1 VTVVHI
7 GFPSP
12 SLADVDMA
20 AWRRLAPLCEEAG
33 FDTLWHSNE
42 RFYREMWVRM
52 AVSAMGSERIGLGG
66 AVVDPFAVHPAITAQ
81 SLATVAELS
90 GGRATLALG
99 AGGSGFPMMG
109 IRRERPAVAL
119 REALQVIRPLLAG
132 ETVTLEGET
141 VTARAARL
149 HFVPPAPTPL
159 WLATRG
165 DRTLRLAGELA
176 DGAIVATYARPAEI
190 RIALGLVEEGARRAG
205 RSLADVRTMVRVDTC
220 IHEDEAAA
228 TEASRLMLAKLL
240 WLSYPDRRFV
250 ARAGLEVPEAV
261 ERILAERDYDR
272 IAEAAPLISDD
283 FVAAFSW
290 TGRPEAVVERV
301 TEVVRE
307 TGVDEV
313 GFWLLR
319 AGDQTLEEAVRVLAA
334 EVLPAIAALKARG
347 PGR

>member
-20 AWRRLAPLCEEAG
+20 AWRRVAPLCEEVG
-33 FDTLWHSNE
+33 FDTQWHSNE

-52 AVSAMGSERIGLGG
+52 AVSAMGTKRIGLGG

-81 SLATVAELS
+81 SLGTVAELS

-109 IRRERPAVAL
+109 IRRERPALAL

-149 HFVPPAPTPL
+149 HFVPPAPIPL

-250 ARAGLEVPEAV
+250 ERAGLEVPEAV

-272 IAEAAPLISDD
+272 IAEAAPLIPDEL
-283 FVAAFSW
+283 VAAFSW

-301 TEVVRE
+301 AEVVRE

-319 AGDQTLEEAVRVLAA
+319 AGNQTLEAAVRVLAA
-334 EVLPAIAALKARG
+334 EVLPAVAALTAG
-347 PGR
+347 GTGR

>member
-1 VTVVHI
+1 VTVVHV

-20 AWRRLAPLCEEAG
+20 EWRRLAPFCEELG

-52 AVSAMGSERIGLGG
+52 TVSAMVTERIRLGG

-99 AGGSGFPMMG
+99 AGGSGFPMLG
-109 IRRERPAVAL
+109 IRRDRPARAL
-119 REALQVIRPLLAG
+119 REALTVMKPLLAG
-132 ETVTLEGET
+132 EAVTVEGEA

-149 HFVPPAPTPL
+149 HFPPPSPIPL
-159 WLATRG
+159 WVATRG
-165 DRTLRLAGELA
+165 DHTLRLAGELA
-176 DGAIVATYARPAEI
+176 DGAIVASYSRPAEV
-190 RIALGLVEEGARRAG
+190 RAALELVGEGARRAG
-205 RSLADVRTMVRVDTC
+205 RTLQGVRTMVRVDTC

-228 TEASRLMLAKLL
+228 YEAGRLMLAKLL
-240 WLSYPDRRFV
+240 WSSYPDRRFV
-250 ARAGLEVPEAV
+250 ERAGLEVPEPV

-272 IAEAAPLISDD
+272 IPEAAPLIPEEL
-283 FVAAFSW
+283 VAAFSW
-290 TGRPEAVVERV
+290 TGHPRAVVERV

-319 AGDQTLEEAVRVLAA
+319 ASDQTLEEAVRALAVD
-334 EVLPAIAALKARG
+334 VLPAVAGLASRG
-347 PGR
+347 A

>member
-1 VTVVHI
+1 MTIVHL

-12 SLADVDMA
+12 SLADVDMTT
-20 AWRRLAPLCEEAG
+20 WRRLAPLCEEAG

-52 AVSAMGSERIGLGG
+52 AVSAMGTDRIGLGG

-81 SLATVAELS
+81 TLATVAELS
-90 GGRATLALG
+90 GGRAMLALG

-119 REALQVIRPLLAG
+119 REALSVMRPLLAG
-132 ETVTLEGET
+132 GTATLEGET
-141 VTARAARL
+141 VTARGARL
-149 HFVPPAPTPL
+149 HFVPPGPIPL

-165 DRTLRLAGELA
+165 DLTLRLAGEEA
-176 DGAIVATYARPAEI
+176 DGAIIATYARPEEI
-190 RIALGLVEEGARRAG
+190 RPALELVEEGARRAG
-205 RSLADVRTMVRVDTC
+205 RTLQEMRTMVRVDTC
-220 IHEDEAAA
+220 IHEDEDLAA
-228 TEASRLMLAKLL
+228 EASRLMLAKLL

-250 ARAGLEVPEAV
+250 ERAGLEVPGSV

-272 IAEAAPLISDD
+272 IAEAAPLIPDE

-290 TGRPEAVVERV
+290 SGHPKAVAQRV
-301 TEVVRE
+301 AEVVRE
-307 TGVDEV
+307 SGAEEI

-319 AGDQTLEEAVRVLAA
+319 AGDQTLEDAVRTLAA
-334 EVLPAIAALKARG
+334 DVLPAVDELDSRG
-347 PGR
+347 TGR